1 MKLYEV
7 NAAIMEAIDIL
18 DEADGEVNE
27 TTTQVMEEL
36 DALEMERDRILEYLA
51 KFVLNIR
58 SEAAAIKAEED
69 RLKKRRQALEHKEDR
84 IIGILDRECAGEKKD
99 LGVAILSYRKSE
111 SLEVTNLTQTISWL
125 QSNGHE
131 DCIRTPAPEIMKDA
145 VKKLVKNDTEVPGV
159 SLVTKNNCSLK

>member
-7 NAAIMEAIDIL
+7 NAAIMNAIDIL

-27 TTTQVMEEL
+27 ATEQVMEEL

-51 KFVLNIR
+51 KAALNIR

-69 RLKKRRQALEHKEDR
+69 RLKKRRQVLEHKEER
-84 IIGILDRECAGEKKD
+84 LIGILDRECAGVKKD
-99 LGVAILSYRKSE
+99 LGVATLSYRKSE
-111 SLEVTNLTQTISWL
+111 SLEVIDQALTISWL
-125 QSNGHE
+125 HDNGHD

-145 VKKLVKNDTEVPGV
+145 VKKLVKNDTEIPGV
-159 SLVTKNNCSLK
+159 SLVTKNNCSLR